1 MNLEA
6 EINGTSIPIRID
18 KDTQTYVLP
27 DTAGTYHVQPMYD
40 GRHLMRIGEKL
51 FRIDGVHIQGNLV
64 EFSINGQFQSVRVHD
79 EQALM
84 LRNLGFKPAS
94 SSSQGRLL
102 APMPGKIIAVLV
114 KENDVVE
121 HGQPVVVLEAMK
133 MENELKAPVSGKVV
147 SIAAEI
153 GSSVEKNEL
162 LIELEPIG

>member
-1 MNLEA
+1 
-6 EINGTSIPIRID
+6 
-18 KDTQTYVLP
+18 
-27 DTAGTYHVQPMYD
+27 
-40 GRHLMRIGEKL
+40 
-51 FRIDGVHIQGNLV
+51 
-64 EFSINGQFQSVRVHD
+64 
-79 EQALM
+79 M

-147 SIAAEI
+147 SIAAVI